1 VRFAIDDPAVEAAA
15 RTMLRETIERSGW
28 YPDLK
33 PQTRTERI
41 ERDVDAMWPM
51 LAEAARERLEQGK
64 A

>member
-1 VRFAIDDPAVEAAA
+1 
-15 RTMLRETIERSGW
+15 MLRETIERSGW